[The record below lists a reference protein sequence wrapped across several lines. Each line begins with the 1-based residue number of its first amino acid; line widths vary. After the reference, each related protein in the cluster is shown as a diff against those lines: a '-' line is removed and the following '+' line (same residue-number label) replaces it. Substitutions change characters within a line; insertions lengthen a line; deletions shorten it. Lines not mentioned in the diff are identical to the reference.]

1 MLHDCVAGGFPV
13 RADCKMQI
21 FAQIRPA
28 EAMEELIELHQ
39 AFSDS
44 KILVKQGECF
54 HNRLLQNNTG
64 VFGKKLQQV
73 LLEPFNGLLNLF
85 GSFDDTTENR

>member
-13 RADCKMQI
+13 RADREMQL

-39 AFSDS
+39 AFGDG
-44 KILVKQGECF
+44 KVLVKQGQCF
-54 HNRLLQNNTG
+54 HSTVTPAQYGCLRQAASASA
-64 VFGKKLQQV
+64 
-73 LLEPFNGLLNLF
+73 P
-85 GSFDDTTENR
+85 

>member
-13 RADCKMQI
+13 RADREMQI

-39 AFSDS
+39 ASATAKFW
-44 KILVKQGECF
+44 
-54 HNRLLQNNTG
+54 
-64 VFGKKLQQV
+64 
-73 LLEPFNGLLNLF
+73 
-85 GSFDDTTENR
+85 